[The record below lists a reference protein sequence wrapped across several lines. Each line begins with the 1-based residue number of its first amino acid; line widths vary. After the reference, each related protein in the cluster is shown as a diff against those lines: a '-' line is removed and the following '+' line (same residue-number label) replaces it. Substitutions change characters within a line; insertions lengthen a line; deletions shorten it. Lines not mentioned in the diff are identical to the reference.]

1 MGRNSKYDSNAL
13 KNIIVTSIKI
23 EENYIYIP
31 NTNKIINLN
40 LLEKDVLDY
49 KNKDDLTF
57 VSSDDFN
64 GFMNKNIN
72 NLIDACVETYVS
84 ENFNKLR
91 NIVSEW
97 KKAFNNPI

>member
-1 MGRNSKYDSNAL
+1 MKCAVFVLPKTLQDDD
-13 KNIIVTSIKI
+13 
-23 EENYIYIP
+23 
-31 NTNKIINLN
+31 LN

-64 GFMNKNIN
+64 EFMNKNIN

-84 ENFNKLR
+84 ENILFFRDIYGVPFL
-91 NIVSEW
+91 
-97 KKAFNNPI
+97 